1 MRRKGETIM
10 YLDCIFGLEGKIALV
25 TGGRVGIGQ
34 VIAVALAKA
43 GAEVVIMGKT
53 DSSETVRMIEG
64 EGGKAYSITANVTD
78 EEAVEKA
85 MDLIMERFGHID
97 IVFNN
102 AGICI
107 HKDTLEASIEEW
119 RQVIDVNLTGEY
131 IVARAAGRRMI
142 ETGTKGSI
150 INMASM
156 SGTIVNIPQ
165 WQASYNASKAGVMHM
180 TRSLAIEWA
189 EHGIRVNS
197 LSPGYIGTPMSAD
210 TPQELKNAWMPLMP
224 YHRMGKPEELI
235 PAILYLACDAAGYT
249 TGSDV
254 IVDGGYVAQ

>member
-1 MRRKGETIM
+1 M
-10 YLDCIFGLEGKIALV
+10 YLDRIFGLEGKTALV

-34 VIAVALAKA
+34 VIAIALANA
-43 GAEVVIMGKT
+43 GAEVVIIGKT
-53 DSSETVRMIEG
+53 DSAETVRMIEAQ
-64 EGGKAYSITANVTD
+64 GGKAYSITANVTD
-78 EEAVEKA
+78 EAAIEMA
-85 MDLIMERFGHID
+85 MDHIMERSGHID

-107 HKDTLEASIEEW
+107 HKDTLEASIDEW

-142 ETGTKGSI
+142 ASGTRGSI

-165 WQASYNASKAGVMHM
+165 WQASYNASKAGVLHM

-210 TPQELKNAWMPLMP
+210 TPQELKNAWMPLIP

>member
-1 MRRKGETIM
+1 M
-10 YLDCIFGLEGKIALV
+10 YLESIFGLAGKTALV

-34 VIAVALAKA
+34 VIAIALAKA

-53 DSSETVRMIEG
+53 DSRETVRMIEG

-85 MDLIMERFGHID
+85 MDLIMERSGHID

-107 HKDTLEASIEEW
+107 HKDTLEATIEEW

-142 ETGTKGSI
+142 ESGTKGSI

>member
-1 MRRKGETIM
+1 M
-10 YLDCIFGLEGKIALV
+10 YLESIFGLAGKTALV

-34 VIAVALAKA
+34 VIAIALAKA

-53 DSSETVRMIEG
+53 DSRETVRKIEG

-85 MDLIMERFGHID
+85 MDLIMERSGHID

-107 HKDTLEASIEEW
+107 HKDTLEATIEEW

-142 ETGTKGSI
+142 ESGTKGSI

>member
-1 MRRKGETIM
+1 M
-10 YLDCIFGLEGKIALV
+10 YLESIFGLAGKTALV

-34 VIAVALAKA
+34 VIAIALARA

-53 DSSETVRMIEG
+53 DSRETVRKIEG

-85 MDLIMERFGHID
+85 MDLIMERSGHID

-107 HKDTLEASIEEW
+107 HKDTLEATIEEW

-142 ETGTKGSI
+142 ESGTKGSI